1 MDRDRLMKLYARL
14 YAFNHSKDKSLKQA
28 EKLKQE
34 AYDICMTEGANTDNY
49 SPDGTSGFVSVCSS
63 MQMIYN
69 ALLQDFNIAQFHHK
83 YNPNWKL
90 SWNGFH
96 FAETEL
102 SEGFFRNTLDKS
114 WDLDKFLEGFSK
126 EFNDVANS
134 ESYIDAIYKD
144 LMRKSP
150 WLEEVQMS
158 DKDLFVFLQRDIGKK
173 EADTFVY
180 HNHFNKPYDRLC
192 INIVKYYYETGKFR
206 VVGNEYVDGQMED
219 MCENE
224 LHTSE
229 NFRLWHPNGESSI

>member
-49 SPDGTSGFVSVCSS
+49 SPDGAGDFVMARTT

-69 ALLQDFNIAQFHHK
+69 ALREDFFIAQFHYKHK
-83 YNPNWKL
+83 YKWKL

-126 EFNDVANS
+126 EFNDVVNS
-134 ESYIDAIYKD
+134 ESYIHAIYKD

-158 DKDLFVFLQRDIGKK
+158 DKDLFVFLQRDIGEK
-173 EADTFVY
+173 EADSFVY
-180 HNHFNKPYDRLC
+180 HNLISLMTVYA
-192 INIVKYYYETGKFR
+192 
-206 VVGNEYVDGQMED
+206 
-219 MCENE
+219 
-224 LHTSE
+224 
-229 NFRLWHPNGESSI
+229 SIL